1 MKRWL
6 LHIWLMSVLGI
17 LAASCSQVIDDPIS
31 GPCGEEIE
39 ADNVTIQFTLDLGE
53 LDGRTSRSS
62 WEGYD
67 GDGTSDS
74 ENAILGDYV
83 YENYIDV
90 NTLEVIVLGT
100 DGTYKGYVD
109 IDPTKIVRDPENTN
123 NGRRYTFEG
132 RLEVPKEFISNQ
144 TLNCKLMVIANSG
157 SVLTEDSN
165 GNITFNPEKLF
176 DYDPENFHANATATT
191 KKYIPMWGIATYTGV
206 WLPYGI
212 IQKLDTP
219 IYMLRS
225 MAKIEVTMK
234 DELYDQG
241 YRIMGATL
249 NKYLSQGLVMP
260 KTITT
265 NSTDVLTTQVDVFN
279 PVIVP
284 STNPVTGTW
293 GTSNFKDYD
302 STITDEPKYKTWVI
316 YVPEMNNQDNSLKV
330 LLNLGKTNG
339 TTTSSITTTD
349 ALKAK
354 HVVELKDYEYKKPE
368 NDNTAPEIKP
378 YDIVRNWYYKYTITH
393 IEDGFNLTVQAMP
406 WTLQPISMSFN
417 DIVTYNVTGWIQG
430 TYNDID
436 NDDHLLYMTQSK
448 NAEFIFDIVTPEDC
462 EYQIGLTNN
471 LDFSLTTETQIDGS
485 IKVIIQAL
493 DTTAERPK
501 TALYVYAKDKYGR
514 NVELDLTGTGTG
526 NQSTEDQES
535 VNRYTIIQNW

>member
-17 LAASCSQVIDDPIS
+17 LAASCSQVIDDPVS

-39 ADNVTIQFTLDLGE
+39 ANNVTIQFTLDLGE

-67 GDGTSDS
+67 GDGTDDS
-74 ENAILGDYV
+74 ENAMLGDYV

-90 NTLEVIVLGT
+90 KTLEVIVLGT

-165 GNITFNPEKLF
+165 GNKTFDSDKLF
-176 DYDPENFHANATATT
+176 DYNPENFHANATT

-206 WLPYGI
+206 WLPYGT

-234 DELYDQG
+234 DELYGQG

-265 NSTDVLTTQVDVFN
+265 SPTDVLTTKENVFN
-279 PVIVP
+279 PVS
-284 STNPVTGTW
+284 STNNTVTGTW
-293 GTSNFKDYD
+293 GTSNFKDYH
-302 STITDEPKYKTWVI
+302 STITDELEYKTWVI
-316 YVPEMNNQDNSLKV
+316 YVPEMTNQDNSLKV
-330 LLNLGKTNG
+330 LLNLGKLNG
-339 TTTSSITTTD
+339 KAITSITTTD
-349 ALKAK
+349 ELKEK
-354 HVVELKDYEYKKPE
+354 HVVELKDYAYVKTESDKNASE
-368 NDNTAPEIKP
+368 VMP
-378 YDIVRNWYYKYTITH
+378 YDIVRNWYYQYIINK
-393 IEDGFNLTVQAMP
+393 IEDGIEATLTVTANEWDLQKVSVNYKAEAATDGKIVWEANVLQNGEVKLGGNTMFTDIKFNLVGPTDGTWTATLIRTEGLSGAFSFDGSNVVEQVSGKVGETATLTIHAMNEKV
-406 WTLQPISMSFN
+406 TENCKAKLQ
-417 DIVTYNVTGWIQG
+417 IVVKTQDGTRTIDVTEML
-430 TYNDID
+430 NA
-436 NDDHLLYMTQSK
+436 NHLIVQSK
-448 NAEFIFDIVTPEDC
+448 
-462 EYQIGLTNN
+462 
-471 LDFSLTTETQIDGS
+471 
-485 IKVIIQAL
+485 
-493 DTTAERPK
+493 
-501 TALYVYAKDKYGR
+501 
-514 NVELDLTGTGTG
+514 
-526 NQSTEDQES
+526 
-535 VNRYTIIQNW
+535 